1 ENCLSS
7 TAEAEED
14 ACPTLFLFRT
24 AGIEEDACPTMFLFT
39 LYSQCLR
46 AACLFQF
53 RWILG
58 NCLGTRDIRT
68 YGLA

>member
-1 ENCLSS
+1 MPLSS
-7 TAEAEED
+7 KKGLVQPEID
-14 ACPTLFLFRT
+14 LKIACPTL
-24 AGIEEDACPTMFLFT
+24 FLFT